1 MVPELCYLLYLTPPG
16 SPLYSKTMVP
26 TYDPENGTPASA
38 TSLWFG
44 DNPLTSSQP
53 NLPPEELAKMYQQL
67 SMVDKAIINA
77 G

>member
-1 MVPELCYLLYLTPPG
+1 MCSPLPLPSA
-16 SPLYSKTMVP
+16 SPLYSKTMIP
-26 TYDPENGTPASA
+26 TYDPENGMPVSA

-53 NLPPEELAKMYQQL
+53 NLPPGELAKMYQPM
-67 SMVDKAIINA
+67 SMVDKAVINA